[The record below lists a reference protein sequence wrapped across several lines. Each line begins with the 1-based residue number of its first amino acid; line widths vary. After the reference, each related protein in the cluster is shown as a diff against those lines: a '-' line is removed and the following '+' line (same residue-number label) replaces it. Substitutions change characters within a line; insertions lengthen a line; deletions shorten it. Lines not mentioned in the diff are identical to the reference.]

1 MIKAVRGMRDL
12 FGPEMHAWHRAED
25 AFRVVSAAYGYE
37 EIRTPVLEH
46 TEVFAR
52 GIGQETDI
60 VGKEMYTFEDRNGD
74 SLTLRPEMT
83 APIVRTAIENN
94 MVRHSPVT
102 RLWYTCQLFRHE
114 RPQKGRYRQFHQ
126 YGAECLGSPH
136 PEADV
141 EVIALAKDVID
152 RIGVKSWTLE
162 INSIGTAESR
172 AAYRDALVEYFSRYE
187 DRLSEDSR
195 RRLRTNPL
203 RILDSKDE
211 QDRALIA
218 DAPRIASSLDAA
230 STEHFA
236 MVRSM
241 LDNQGIAYTVNPLM
255 VRGLDYYSHTV
266 FEFTTDRLGSQNA
279 IGGGGRYDPLFAML
293 GGGAVPAVG
302 FSLGIERLMLLL
314 EEEQGGW
321 GEAPRV
327 DVYLAPL
334 SDAARVAMQ
343 SVAVACR
350 AAGLTVV
357 TDLLRRSVKSQFK
370 EANRVNARTVVLIG
384 DDELAAGTAQV
395 KDLSCGTQVTVP
407 VAEVVRAINET
418 V

>member
-12 FGPEMHAWHRAED
+12 WGPEMHAWHRAED
-25 AFRVVSAAYGYE
+25 AFREVSAAYGYE

-83 APIVRTAIENN
+83 APIVRTAIEHN

-172 AAYRDALVEYFSRYE
+172 TAYREALVQYFSQHE
-187 DRLSEDSR
+187 DRLSEDSQ

-218 DAPRIASSLDAA
+218 DAPRIAESLDAA
-230 STEHFA
+230 SSEHFA
-236 MVRSM
+236 VVREI
-241 LDNQGIAYTVNPLM
+241 LDKQGIAYTVNPLM

-266 FEFTTDRLGSQNA
+266 FEFITERLGSQNA

-334 SDAARVAMQ
+334 SDAARIAMQ
-343 SVAVACR
+343 SVAMTCR

-357 TDLLRRSVKSQFK
+357 SDLLRRSVKSQFK
-370 EANRVNARTVVLIG
+370 EANRVNARTMVLIG

-395 KDLSCGTQVTVP
+395 KDLGCSTQVTVP
-407 VAEVVRAINET
+407 IADVVRAINET